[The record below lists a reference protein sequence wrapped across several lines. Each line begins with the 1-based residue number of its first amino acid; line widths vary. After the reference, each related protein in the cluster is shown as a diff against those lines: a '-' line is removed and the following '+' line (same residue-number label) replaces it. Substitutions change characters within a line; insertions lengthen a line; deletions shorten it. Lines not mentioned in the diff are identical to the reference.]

1 MRRTTSGTVIAQP
14 ARIRIGTEP
23 GPETVKASGIAHA
36 ESAATIT
43 RSAGG
48 GRLGTRASRWN
59 GSTRKPYV
67 SRGSSA
73 SELGRT
79 CLRPKSYTRR
89 YQRGT
94 RSRLQADDRRLVGG
108 EHDPIVNRV
117 FERNT

>member
-23 GPETVKASGIAHA
+23 GPDTVKASAIAQA
-36 ESAATIT
+36 ESAAAIT

-67 SRGSSA
+67 SRA
-73 SELGRT
+73 SPASDLSRT
-79 CLRPKSYTRR
+79 RLRPKSYAGR
-89 YQRGT
+89 YQRRT
-94 RSRLQADDRRLVGG
+94 RSRLQADDRRFVLG
-108 EHDPIVNRV
+108 EHDPIVN
-117 FERNT
+117 